1 MRTNLPVTQREH
13 LLHPDTTLVSVTDPK
28 GRIVYCNP
36 AFAEASGFD
45 ETELLGQPHNLVRHP
60 DMPEEAFRDLW
71 HTIGSGKPWSGL
83 VKNRRKNGDYYWV
96 LANATPMR
104 SDGEVVGYLS
114 VRTTP
119 AREQVEASEA
129 LYATMRE
136 QEAEG
141 KLSIGLLA
149 GEVVGKGP
157 VARVLR
163 FLKRAP
169 ARLGWGGALWMLTVA
184 SLIALA
190 RVAEEPLVL
199 WAAAAMAGVALAV
212 FRHLEARPYRRVLED
227 TLQLAAGDLVHNV
240 RKDGT
245 GLSADIGVAL
255 SQLAVN
261 LRSVTGDIR
270 TEAMSVQGGAEEIA
284 AGNEDLSARTE
295 AQAANLQQTAAS
307 MEEINGT
314 IKHSAASASEG
325 ARLATQ
331 AVDAAKRCSEGVEGV
346 VDAMSGINESSRRI
360 GEIIG
365 VIEGIAFQTN
375 ILALNA
381 AVEAAR
387 AGEQGRG
394 FAVVAGEVRTLA
406 QRTTAAAREV
416 KSLVEDSVGR
426 AAAGQDQTQLAK
438 ERMSEAVGVVSQVSQ
453 LLSQID
459 VAANEQRMGVSQ
471 VNTAVAELDSI
482 TQQNAAMVE
491 QLAAAARTLRQQVEV
506 VDKSTSVFRLK
517 QGGRTVAEVDAVKLR
532 RDARDAG
539 ARAEKPFELS
549 DAIESHVQWKARLR
563 NAAAH
568 GSELDPKTISR
579 DDCCALGKW
588 LHGDGR
594 ARWGGLPQFTALVE
608 QHASFHKEAG
618 RVAGLVMSGD
628 KDGAMQAL
636 ANGSVYAKATQST
649 LLAIT
654 ALQNAQ
660 GAVSSSATA
669 RPAAETKATRESAE
683 DDWVAI

>member
-1 MRTNLPVTQREH
+1 MKSNLPVTQREH

-36 AFAEASGFD
+36 AFVEASGFD
-45 ETELLGQPHNLVRHP
+45 EAELMGQPHNVVRHP
-60 DMPEEAFRDLW
+60 DMPEEAFRDMW
-71 HTIGSGKPWSGL
+71 ATIGSGRPWSGL
-83 VKNRRKNGDYYWV
+83 VKNRRKNGDHYWV
-96 LANATPMR
+96 VANATPMR
-104 SDGEVVGYLS
+104 SDGEIVGFLS

-119 AREQVEASEA
+119 ERDQVEGASA
-129 LYATMRE
+129 LYQQMRE
-136 QEAEG
+136 QEEAG
-141 KLSIGLLA
+141 RLSIGLSG
-149 GEVVGKGP
+149 GEVVSKSLLGRAVRAVGS
-157 VARVLR
+157 
-163 FLKRAP
+163 AP
-169 ARLGWGGALWMLTVA
+169 ARLGWGGAMWLLAATVIFGVA
-184 SLIALA
+184 SWLGPVNGGLAAAVVAVMALA
-190 RVAEEPLVL
+190 A
-199 WAAAAMAGVALAV
+199 
-212 FRHLEARPYRRVLED
+212 FRHLEVRPYVRVLD
-227 TLQLAAGDLVHNV
+227 DILQLAAGDLVHRV
-240 RKDGT
+240 HRG
-245 GLSADIGVAL
+245 GVGVAADIGLAL

-284 AGNEDLSARTE
+284 AGNQDLSARTE

-331 AVDAAKRCSEGVEGV
+331 AVEAAERSSEGVLGV
-346 VDAMSGINESSRRI
+346 VEAMSGIDDSSRRI

-406 QRTTAAAREV
+406 QRTTAAAKEV
-416 KSLVEDSVGR
+416 KGLVEESVDR
-426 AAAGQDQTQLAK
+426 VATGQRQTAMAK
-438 ERMSEAVGVVSQVSQ
+438 ERMAHAVSVVGEVSS

-459 VAANEQRMGVSQ
+459 IAANEQRMGVSQ

-491 QLAAAARTLRQQVEV
+491 QLAAAAQTLRQQVDV
-506 VDKSTSVFRLK
+506 VDRSTSVFRLK
-517 QGGRTVAEVDAVKLR
+517 KGAKTIAEVDAVSLR
-532 RDARDAG
+532 RDVKSG
-539 ARAEKPFELS
+539 VLHEKPFELG
-549 DAIESHVQWKARLR
+549 DAIEAHVQWKARLR

-568 GSELDPKTISR
+568 GSELDPVTISR

-588 LHGDGR
+588 LYGAGQ
-594 ARWGGLPQFTALVE
+594 ARWGGLAQFTTLVN
-608 QHASFHKEAG
+608 QHAGFHKEAG
-618 RVAGLVMSGD
+618 KVAEMVMAGEREE
-628 KDGAMQAL
+628 AMRAL
-636 ANGSVYAKATQST
+636 ANGSSYSKATQAT
-649 LLAIT
+649 LMAIT

-660 GAVSSSATA
+660 AVQSSHGSGAVDNSGAALQSA
-669 RPAAETKATRESAE
+669 
-683 DDWVAI
+683 